1 MVVPFDR
8 PDVID
13 DGRVDLDN
21 LPDGRC
27 KAGTGGSQQAS
38 SWSCREPRSGSVAS
52 LDQYK
57 RVVCDSVTQLNCT
70 LGGTESS
77 SDWLRLVV
85 TDGRRKRI
93 LTPVPISPDVPQE
106 TIQTDRGCVPA
117 SIYVPEG
124 ADQ

>member
-1 MVVPFDR
+1 MR
-8 PDVID
+8 P
-13 DGRVDLDN
+13 G
-21 LPDGRC
+21 
-27 KAGTGGSQQAS
+27 
-38 SWSCREPRSGSVAS
+38 
-52 LDQYK
+52 
-57 RVVCDSVTQLNCT
+57 TQLMRA

-117 SIYVPEG
+117 SIYVPER